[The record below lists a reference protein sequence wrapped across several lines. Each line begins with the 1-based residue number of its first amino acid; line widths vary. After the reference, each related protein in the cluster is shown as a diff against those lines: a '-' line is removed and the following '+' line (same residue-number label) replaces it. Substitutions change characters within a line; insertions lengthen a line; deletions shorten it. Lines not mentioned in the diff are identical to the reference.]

1 MDILGN
7 IGKNLDKRYH
17 WDEIWSKLRKIL
29 GKTPKNDRRNNNT
42 YIEAFL
48 LNKLIHVLYNLWH
61 STIVCI
67 ICSYIF
73 IVIIE
78 INI

>member
-67 ICSYIF
+67 ICSHIF